1 MVPRGLGNM
10 TSDNFL
16 FLFILGVLLVAAI
29 IIYKN
34 DTTPEERDEMLNDE
48 DMWP

>member
-1 MVPRGLGNM
+1 M
-10 TSDNFL
+10 TPDNFL
-16 FLFILGVLLVAAI
+16 FLFILGVLSVTAI

-34 DTTPEERDEMLNDE
+34 DTTPEERDEMLKDE